1 MRIWQLNRKAI
12 LLQYKKNKHL
22 KTIMLECGYLEMF
35 EINYNLLSNSRI
47 TKDLG
52 GTYKRI

>member
-1 MRIWQLNRKAI
+1 
-12 LLQYKKNKHL
+12 
-22 KTIMLECGYLEMF
+22 MLECGYLEMF

-52 GTYKRI
+52 RTYKRI